1 MKMQLYDRFSFTD
14 MQRLDGVMWRG
25 KKSSSRQEVMRF
37 MFWDKEKKETAK
49 VVKAAR
55 LNKQRKERHLQK
67 IKKNRKHKEGMR
79 ETKINS

>member
-1 MKMQLYDRFSFTD
+1 MTASHSLTCSVLMGSC
-14 MQRLDGVMWRG
+14 GG
-25 KKSSSRQEVMRF
+25 EKKSSSRQEVMRF

-67 IKKNRKHKEGMR
+67 IKKNTKHKEGMR